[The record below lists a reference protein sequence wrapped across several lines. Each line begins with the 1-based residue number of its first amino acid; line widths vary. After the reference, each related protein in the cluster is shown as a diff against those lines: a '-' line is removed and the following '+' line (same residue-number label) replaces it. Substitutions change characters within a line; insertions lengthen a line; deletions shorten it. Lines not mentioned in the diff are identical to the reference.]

1 MDHLPGT
8 GAALIAPWDPSF
20 DNETGI
26 QRGPPLLFHRTQF
39 SCGSVAIGYRIS
51 HAVCGADG
59 CLHLYQD
66 LCEIYHKLSRGDIGV
81 LDVPPHIIP
90 MGPDRIINC
99 DDQKRATLDPP
110 VLYLPLL
117 PNQAKDQRRAQS
129 LQTLPKSRNLP
140 SLLLAVTCI
149 TPLSTLPNPKPTLHA
164 LTTAFPGCLPLKPFW
179 PASGR
184 PHTEPTPASPPPKP
198 AVYPVVIR
206 CLDPN
211 ARHPVF
217 GPASML
223 PFPPASTSLDT
234 IRGWEKVIT
243 SPTPSSLSSSPCR
256 MRVTTQMGLTCGT
269 HRFGSWQDSYTGECV
284 SVMSRTHSRSST
296 GCASCRI
303 NALPTST
310 SPCLRGPL

>member
-1 MDHLPGT
+1 MPPAISTTPVNIMASYIITLADPKNLESLPSPFRLGPLDHVVHPSVLIDLVYLPSHLTESPIDISMDHLPGT

-117 PNQAKDQRRAQS
+117 PNQAKDQRRAQG
-129 LQTLPKSRNLP
+129 LGGGWLCDFFKARE
-140 SLLLAVTCI
+140 
-149 TPLSTLPNPKPTLHA
+149 KGA
-164 LTTAFPGCLPLKPFW
+164 LEDYMNGGIDVRYTVNEAAQRVMGGWLE
-179 PASGR
+179 G
-184 PHTEPTPASPPPKP
+184 
-198 AVYPVVIR
+198 V
-206 CLDPN
+206 
-211 ARHPVF
+211 
-217 GPASML
+217 GP
-223 PFPPASTSLDT
+223 
-234 IRGWEKVIT
+234 
-243 SPTPSSLSSSPCR
+243 
-256 MRVTTQMGLTCGT
+256 
-269 HRFGSWQDSYTGECV
+269 
-284 SVMSRTHSRSST
+284 
-296 GCASCRI
+296 
-303 NALPTST
+303 
-310 SPCLRGPL
+310 